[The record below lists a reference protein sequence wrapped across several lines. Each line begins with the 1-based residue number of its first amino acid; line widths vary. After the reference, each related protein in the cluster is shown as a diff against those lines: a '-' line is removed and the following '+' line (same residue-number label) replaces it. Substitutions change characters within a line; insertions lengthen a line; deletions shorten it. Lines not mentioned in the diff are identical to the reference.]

1 MLTTLP
7 LFCCCEWGWVVKRVA
22 GWLFVILF
30 SWAAAT
36 AAVAADYPSAELYP
50 AELFKPMPVLE
61 MDVGVR
67 YWYSTGK
74 SRLQL
79 NDSAG
84 STMLSRLTW
93 SDQTANSGEGYFNI
107 TQSSYFLKGYL
118 GAGVISG
125 GKLQDEDF
133 PVFGFPAYSSTNSN
147 SKDGDLRY
155 LSVDFGYYIL
165 NSTAGKLG
173 GFVGYHYDSEKTNA
187 YGCTQTAGNP
197 LVCDPTIPGSVKVIT
212 ESYRWHSLRLGVAGE
227 VSILPNLVL
236 SGDAAWLPYASF
248 RGSDTHWLRLGTD
261 FSGPTP
267 EDGHGTGYQFESA
280 LNYKFENGVTLGVGG
295 RYWLME
301 APKAIAHFEESAIGG
316 GLPQIEKVKTER
328 YGAYVQLGMKF

>member
-1 MLTTLP
+1 M
-7 LFCCCEWGWVVKRVA
+7 KRIGLGLVFLCAFAALNDVA
-22 GWLFVILF
+22 L
-30 SWAAAT
+30 
-36 AAVAADYPSAELYP
+36 ADPLYP
-50 AELFKPMPVLE
+50 AELFAPTPVLE

-74 SRLQL
+74 TRLQL
-79 NDSAG
+79 NDSTG
-84 STMLSRLTW
+84 SVMLSRLTW

-107 TQSSYFLKGYL
+107 TQSSYFLKGYI

-133 PVFGFPAYSSTNSN
+133 PVLGFSPYSSTNSS

-155 LSVDFGYYIL
+155 LSADFGYYVL

-173 GFVGYHYDSEKTNA
+173 GFIGYHYDSEKLNA
-187 YGCTQTAGNP
+187 YGCTQEAGNP
-197 LVCDPTIPGSVKVIT
+197 LVCASAIPGSVKVIT
-212 ESYRWHSLRLGVAGE
+212 ETYRWYSVRLGAAGE
-227 VSILPNLVL
+227 ISILPNLVL
-236 SGDAAWLPYASF
+236 SGDAAWLPYTSLK
-248 RGSDTHWLRLGTD
+248 GSDTHWLRLGTD

-280 LNYKFENGVTLGVGG
+280 LNYKFANGVTFGIGG
-295 RYWLME
+295 RYWHME
-301 APKAIAHFEESAIGG
+301 APKATAHFEESAIGG
-316 GLPQIEKVKTER
+316 GLPQVEKVKTDR